1 MNDKEIIMMLIKD
14 NNDIKNILFE
24 QQNMMIKM
32 IENGSNITNT
42 TNNNN

>member
-1 MNDKEIIMMLIKD
+1 MNDKEIINMLMKD

-32 IENGSNITNT
+32 VQILQK
-42 TNNNN
+42 